1 MLTPDEFHW
10 HIEGC
15 KHNQRASQKMIYLAF
30 YDYAK
35 AIFEQQY
42 SGRKEDLEEILNDS
56 FLKIFKHVE
65 QFRPAHEDK
74 INCFKGWLKKI
85 VINTAID
92 HYRKNA
98 PYKHYIGLNFGS
110 FDFTGESGNGLH
122 ELFYREIMRS
132 IQELSPSYR
141 KVLWLYIVEG
151 FRHHEIA
158 KCLGISIGTSK
169 SNLSKARKQLQSILS
184 SRDKVLAA

>member
-1 MLTPDEFHW
+1 MLTPKEFHW

-15 KHNQRASQKMIYLAF
+15 KHNQRASQKMIYLTF
-30 YDYAK
+30 YGYAK
-35 AIFEQQY
+35 SIFEQQY
-42 SGRKEDLEEILNDS
+42 SGRQEDLEEILNDS

-65 QFRPAHEDK
+65 QFRPAHPDK

-85 VINTAID
+85 VVNTAID

-98 PYKHYIGLNFGS
+98 PYQHQVGLNFDS

-122 ELFYREIMRS
+122 ELSYREIMRC
-132 IQELSPSYR
+132 IMELSPSYR
-141 KVLWLYIVEG
+141 KVLSLYIVEG
-151 FRHHEIA
+151 YRHHEIA

-184 SRDKVLAA
+184 SRDRALAA